1 MHDFFFSAQ
10 HAAEAQGI
18 EHVVHVG
25 EREARVRGLLALAV
39 RVEFFGGGG
48 ELGGEGGVVGEVGEG
63 VWVKAPRL
71 VVARVIADSEPA
83 TCGQRPNAV
92 NLATSPA

>member
-48 ELGGEGGVVGEVGEG
+48 ELGGEGGVVGEVGKGEG
-63 VWVKAPRL
+63 LEAACL

-83 TCGQRPNAV
+83 TCCQRPNAV